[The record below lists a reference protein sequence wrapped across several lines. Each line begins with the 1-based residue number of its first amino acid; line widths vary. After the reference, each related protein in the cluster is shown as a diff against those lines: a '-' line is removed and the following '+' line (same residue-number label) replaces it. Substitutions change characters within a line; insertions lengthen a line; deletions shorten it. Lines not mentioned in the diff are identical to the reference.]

1 MIEIDKI
8 NDRTLYTTAETAEIL
23 GVSTRTITN
32 YRVRGKLERIKS
44 EDFAF
49 TYTSGKCIK
58 NFLLERQKKHNKQKR

>member
-23 GVSTRTITN
+23 GVSTRSITN
-32 YRVRGKLERIKS
+32 YRVRGKLEKIKS
-44 EDFAF
+44 EDYAF

-58 NFLLERQKKHNKQKR
+58 NFVLERQKKQKR